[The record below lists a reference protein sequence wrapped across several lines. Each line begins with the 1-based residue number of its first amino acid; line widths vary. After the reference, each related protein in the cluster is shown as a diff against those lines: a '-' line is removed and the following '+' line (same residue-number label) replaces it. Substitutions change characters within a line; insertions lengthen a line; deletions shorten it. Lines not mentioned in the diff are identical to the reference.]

1 MAVDSDISIANIG
14 AMRLARWLARTGTTQ
29 AELARRLGITQG
41 RVSQIVAGAAPSLD
55 LAMKIEAVTGGKV
68 PASALAP
75 DPAGGRG
82 KGTPMT
88 SQSLLDSVETAIAA
102 VRAGELVVVVDDNDR
117 ENEGDLIGAASK
129 ITPEQMALMVR
140 HTSGIVCA
148 PMTREDARRLK
159 LDPMVADN
167 DAPHGTAFT
176 ISVDYKDGLTTGIS
190 AKERAATV
198 HALANANVAAGD
210 FVRPGHIFPLVA
222 KRGGVLMRSGHTE
235 AAVDLA
241 RLAGLPPVG
250 VISEL
255 VNDDGTVK
263 RGEDVLK
270 FAREHNFRII
280 SVDALIAYR
289 QARERLVERTGTF
302 DVPTPIGPARGIA
315 YSTPF
320 DPVQHLALIFGEV
333 GERQSVPVRL
343 HREDLA
349 DDVFGERHTLNA
361 VYQAFEKEGCGVLVY
376 LREGTSGVPASR
388 LFEDEDAEESGSA
401 KARVEAW
408 RDIGLGAQILRDLDL
423 NSIKLLTTSTRH
435 YVGLTGFGIEIEE
448 TVRLPA

>member
-1 MAVDSDISIANIG
+1 MK
-14 AMRLARWLARTGTTQ
+14 LARWLERTGITQ
-29 AELARRLGITQG
+29 AELAHKLGITQG
-41 RVSQIVAGAAPSLD
+41 RVSQILAGASPSLD
-55 LAMKIEAVTGGKV
+55 LAMRIEAVTGGRV
-68 PASALAP
+68 AVRELSLDPASS
-75 DPAGGRG
+75 GTG
-82 KGTPMT
+82 KGNLMSAQT
-88 SQSLLDSVETAIAA
+88 LLDSVEAAIAA
-102 VRAGELVVVVDDNDR
+102 IRNGELVVVVDDDDR
-117 ENEGDLIGAASK
+117 ENEGDLIAAASK

-176 ISVDYKDGLTTGIS
+176 ISVDFKDGLTTGIS
-190 AKERAATV
+190 ARERAATV
-198 HALANANVAAGD
+198 HALANANVAAAD
-210 FVRPGHIFPLVA
+210 FVRPGHVFPLVA

-263 RGEDVLK
+263 RGEQVLK
-270 FAREHNFRII
+270 FARENGLKII

-302 DVPTPIGPARGIA
+302 DVPTPIGTAQGIA

-320 DPVQHLALIFGEV
+320 DTVQHLALIFGEV
-333 GERQSVPVRL
+333 TGRHSVPVRL
-343 HREDLA
+343 HREDLG
-349 DDVFGERHTLNA
+349 DDVFGERHILNA

-388 LFEDEDAEESGSA
+388 LFEEADVEPSDSA
-401 KARVEAW
+401 RARVEAW

-423 NSIKLLTTSTRH
+423 NSIKLLTTSSRH

-448 TVRLPA
+448 TVRLPG

>member
-1 MAVDSDISIANIG
+1 MK
-14 AMRLARWLARTGTTQ
+14 LARWLDRNEITQ

-41 RVSQIVAGAAPSLD
+41 RVSQILAGAAPSLD
-55 LAMKIEAVTGGKV
+55 LAIKIEAVTTGKV
-68 PASALAP
+68 LARELSVDPASVVT
-75 DPAGGRG
+75 G
-82 KGTPMT
+82 KGNPM
-88 SQSLLDSVETAIAA
+88 SAQSLLDSVEAAIAA
-102 VRAGELVVVVDDNDR
+102 VRNGELVVVVDDDDR
-117 ENEGDLIGAASK
+117 ENEGDLIAAASK
-129 ITPEQMALMVR
+129 ITTEQMAFMVR

-148 PMTREDARRLK
+148 PMTRGEARRLK

-176 ISVDYKDGLTTGIS
+176 ISVDFKDGLTTGIS
-190 AKERAATV
+190 ARERCATV
-198 HALANANVAAGD
+198 HALANANAGAGD

-263 RGEDVLK
+263 RGEQVLN
-270 FAREHNFRII
+270 FAREHHLKII

-302 DVPTPIGPARGIA
+302 DVPTPIGTAQGIA

-320 DPVQHLALIFGEV
+320 DPVQHLALVFGQVADKE
-333 GERQSVPVRL
+333 SVPVRL
-343 HREDLA
+343 HREDLG
-349 DDVFGERHTLNA
+349 DDVFGERRTLNA
-361 VYQAFEKEGCGVLVY
+361 VYEAFGREGCGVLIY
-376 LREGTSGVPASR
+376 LREGTTGVPASR
-388 LFEDEDAEESGSA
+388 LFEDAAAEGSGSA
-401 KARVEAW
+401 MARVEAW

-423 NSIKLLTTSTRH
+423 RSIKLLTSSTRH
-435 YVGLTGFGIEIEE
+435 YVGLTGFGIEIDE
-448 TVRLPA
+448 TVRLPG